1 MSEDDTTRED
11 IISTVD
17 NFIEK
22 IQDLRKVMLGVSIS
36 GLILAPF
43 SIGLSIYLLAHPAFY
58 VILEEKD
65 EFGIFLGVL
74 LGGIIGVSGIWMV
87 TGIRQ
92 YKSLNNW
99 NHRYC
104 GYLKKK
110 QDLDSHII
118 SEYNLD
124 KDQQT

>member
-1 MSEDDTTRED
+1 LSEDDTRVD
-11 IISTVD
+11 IVSTVD

-36 GLILAPF
+36 AVILAPF
-43 SIGLSIYLLAHPAFY
+43 AIGLATYLLTHPAFY
-58 VILEEKD
+58 DILEERD
-65 EFGIFLGVL
+65 EFGAFLGIM
-74 LGGIIGVSGIWMV
+74 LGGIIGISGIWLI

-110 QDLDSHII
+110 QDLDSKII
-118 SEYNLD
+118 SEYHLD
-124 KDQQT
+124 EDQQT

>member
-1 MSEDDTTRED
+1 MSEDDTRVD
-11 IISTVD
+11 IVSTVD

-36 GLILAPF
+36 AVILAPF
-43 SIGLSIYLLAHPAFY
+43 AIGLATYLLTHPAFY
-58 VILEEKD
+58 DILEERD
-65 EFGIFLGVL
+65 EFGAFLGIM
-74 LGGIIGVSGIWMV
+74 LGGIIGISGIWLI

>member
-1 MSEDDTTRED
+1 MSEDDTRVD
-11 IISTVD
+11 IVSTVD

-36 GLILAPF
+36 AVILAPF
-43 SIGLSIYLLAHPAFY
+43 AIGLATYLLTHPAFY
-58 VILEEKD
+58 DILEERD
-65 EFGIFLGVL
+65 EFGAFLGIM
-74 LGGIIGVSGIWMV
+74 LGGIIGISGIWLI

-110 QDLDSHII
+110 QDLDSKII
-118 SEYNLD
+118 SEYHLD
-124 KDQQT
+124 EDQQT